1 MGLKTGEGLGQL
13 PGPLSLLFYALYY
26 VQNRATKDSEAC
38 HVDLCQ

>member
-13 PGPLSLLFYALYY
+13 RPLSLLFYALYY
-26 VQNRATKDSEAC
+26 VQNRATNDSEAC